1 MPMLKTLSRLGAA
14 LKYAHNART
23 TERLSH
29 NLAPEIRMDIGWDVM
44 PTTKYLSSNKWGGL

>member
-29 NLAPEIRMDIGWDVM
+29 NLAPEIRTDIGWDVM